1 MSKEQKLWLC
11 INAPT
16 MRELVKKAN
25 ELGITKE
32 DFICMQVLGGLI
44 YLHYYK

>member
-1 MSKEQKLWLC
+1 MSKDGKIWLC
-11 INAPT
+11 ITAST

-25 ELGITKE
+25 DLGITKE
-32 DFICMQVLGGLI
+32 DFICMQVMNGLI